1 MRVVTPRNLIACAML
16 ALRVCFVLLAWGDW
30 QSLATV
36 PEHEHPVPEKLG
48 SVQFPT
54 SCSIKVQKSF
64 ERAVALLHSFA
75 YSAAEKEFRDVAA
88 KDPNCAAPHWGVA
101 MTYFHQLWEP
111 PVAPQ
116 NIARGLAEIEQA
128 KRLSSSDRERGFIDA
143 LSLIYVNVDSVPYE
157 ERLNRYT
164 QAMRKLAGRY
174 QDDAECQI
182 FYALALVASASPSD
196 VSHAKQKEAAAILEP
211 LFKKY
216 PQHPGIAHY
225 LIHACDNA
233 EMAQNGLAA
242 ARAYSQIAPSAP
254 HALHMPSHIYTRLGM
269 WEESIASNL
278 AAQKAARQQ
287 GDKGEELHAM
297 DYLVYA
303 YLQLGRDAET
313 GRVLDKLRAVSTLN
327 GSDFKVGYAASAMA
341 ARYAIERRQWSDAAQ
356 LVPVDEASPQVL
368 AVTLWART
376 VGLARSGKPAA
387 ARQEIEKIRSSYEQ
401 LRAAKDDY
409 WATQVRVQ
417 MNEALAWV
425 AQAEGKADEALKLM
439 HTAADEE
446 DAIEKRPVTPA
457 AIVPAREQLGDL
469 LLESNHPQE
478 AIKEFEHA
486 LTMTPQRRGASMG
499 LGHAREMIASAES
512 TKTKSQ

>member
-1 MRVVTPRNLIACAML
+1 MKVVTPRNLIMPAMPAVL
-16 ALRVCFVLLAWGDW
+16 LCFASLAWGDW
-30 QSLATV
+30 QLLAAI

-54 SCSIKVQKSF
+54 SCSSKVQKSF

-75 YSAAEKEFRDVAA
+75 YSAAETAFRDVAA

-111 PVAPQ
+111 SLAPQ
-116 NIARGLAEIEQA
+116 DIARGLAEIEQA
-128 KRLSSSDRERGFIDA
+128 KKLSSSDRERGFIEA
-143 LSLIYVNVDSVPYE
+143 LSLIYAKADSLSYQ
-157 ERLNRYT
+157 ERLNRYV

-174 QDDAECQI
+174 RDDAECQI
-182 FYALALVASASPSD
+182 FYALALVATAPPND
-196 VSHAKQKEAAAILEP
+196 ASHAKQKEAVAILEP

-233 EMAQNGLAA
+233 EMAQQGVAA

-269 WEESIASNL
+269 WEESISSNL
-278 AAQKAARQQ
+278 AAQKAAREQ

-303 YLQLGRDAET
+303 YLQLGHDAEAA
-313 GRVLDKLRAVSTLN
+313 RVIDELRGISGLDS
-327 GSDFKVGYAASAMA
+327 SDFKMGYAASSMP

-356 LVPVDEASPQVL
+356 LVPVDRAPPQVS
-368 AVTLWART
+368 AVTLWARS
-376 VGLARSGKPAA
+376 VGLARSGNPADA
-387 ARQEIEKIRSSYEQ
+387 QQEIEKLRSAYEK
-401 LRAAKDDY
+401 LRATGEDY
-409 WATQVRVQ
+409 WSTQLKVQ

-425 AQAEGKADEALKLM
+425 AHAERKADEALKLM
-439 HTAADEE
+439 RAAADEE
-446 DAIEKRPVTPA
+446 DAIEKRPVTPGA
-457 AIVPAREQLGDL
+457 LVPAREQLGDL
-469 LLESNHPQE
+469 LLEVNRPQE
-478 AIKEFEHA
+478 ALREFERV
-486 LTMTPQRRGASMG
+486 LTMAPQRRGALTG
-499 LGHAREMIASAES
+499 LAHARKMIASAEPN
-512 TKTKSQ
+512 KN

>member
-1 MRVVTPRNLIACAML
+1 MRVVTPRNLITRAML
-16 ALRVCFVLLAWGDW
+16 ALPVCFVLLVWGDR
-30 QSLATV
+30 QSLAAV
-36 PEHEHPVPEKLG
+36 PEHEHPVPEELG

-54 SCSIKVQKSF
+54 SCSSKAQKSF

-75 YSAAEKEFRDVAA
+75 YSAAEKEFRGVAA
-88 KDPNCAAPHWGVA
+88 KDPNCAVPHWGVA

-143 LSLIYVNVDSVPYE
+143 LSLIYVNADSLPYE

-182 FYALALVASASPSD
+182 FYALALIASAPPND
-196 VSHAKQKEAAAILEP
+196 ASHTKQKEAAAILEP

-225 LIHACDNA
+225 LIHACDNE

-269 WEESIASNL
+269 WQESIASNL
-278 AAQKAARQQ
+278 AAQQAARQQ

-303 YLQLGRDAET
+303 YLQLGRGGEAA
-313 GRVLDKLRAVSTLN
+313 RVLDELRAMSALD
-327 GSDFKVGYAASAMA
+327 GSDFKVGYAASAMP

-356 LVPVDEASPQVL
+356 LVPVDKAPPQVL
-368 AVTLWART
+368 AITLWARS
-376 VGLARSGKPAA
+376 VGLARSGKLA
-387 ARQEIEKIRSSYEQ
+387 ARQEIEKLTSAYEK
-401 LRAAKDDY
+401 LRAAKNDY
-409 WATQVRVQ
+409 WATQVHVQ
-417 MNEALAWV
+417 INEALAWV
-425 AQAEGKADEALKLM
+425 AQVEGKADEALKLM
-439 HTAADEE
+439 RAAADEE
-446 DAIEKRPVTPA
+446 DAIEKRPVTPG

-469 LLESNHPQE
+469 LLKTNQPRE

-486 LTMTPQRRGASMG
+486 LTMTPQRRGALMG
-499 LGHAREMIASAES
+499 LGHAREMLASAEP
-512 TKTKSQ
+512 TKN

>member
-1 MRVVTPRNLIACAML
+1 MMTRVVTPRNLITRAML
-16 ALRVCFVLLAWGDW
+16 PLRVCFVLLVWGDW
-30 QSLATV
+30 QSPAAI

-48 SVQFPT
+48 TVQFPT
-54 SCSIKVQKSF
+54 SCSSKAQKSF

-88 KDPNCAAPHWGVA
+88 KAPNCAAPHWGIA

-111 PVAPQ
+111 PIAPQ

-143 LSLIYVNVDSVPYE
+143 LSLIYTSADSLPYQ
-157 ERLNRYT
+157 ERLNRYAE
-164 QAMRKLAGRY
+164 AMRKLAGRY
-174 QDDAECQI
+174 QDDTECQI
-182 FYALALVASASPSD
+182 FYALALIATAPPSD
-196 VSHAKQKEAAAILEP
+196 ARHAKQKEAVGILEP

-233 EMAQNGLAA
+233 EMAHQGVAA
-242 ARAYSQIAPSAP
+242 AKAYSQIAPSAP

-269 WEESIASNL
+269 WEESIGSNL
-278 AAQKAARQQ
+278 AAQKAARQL
-287 GDKGEELHAM
+287 GDTGEELHAM

-303 YLQLGRDAET
+303 YLQLGRDAEVA
-313 GRVLDKLRAVSTLN
+313 RVLDEVRAMSALN
-327 GSDFKVGYAASAMA
+327 GSDFKVGYAASAMPV
-341 ARYAIERRQWSDAAQ
+341 RYAMERRQWSDAAQ
-356 LVPVDEASPQVL
+356 LVPVDGASPQVS
-368 AVTLWART
+368 AITLWSRS

-387 ARQEIEKIRSSYEQ
+387 ARQEIEKLKSVYEK
-401 LRAAKDDY
+401 LRATGDDY

-439 HTAADEE
+439 RAAADEE
-446 DAIEKRPVTPA
+446 DAIEKRPVTPG
-457 AIVPAREQLGDL
+457 AIVPAREQLADL
-469 LLESNHPQE
+469 LLEANKPQE
-478 AIKEFEHA
+478 GLTEYQHA
-486 LTMTPQRRGASMG
+486 LTMTPQRRGALMG
-499 LGHAREMIASAES
+499 MTRAQEMIASADPN
-512 TKTKSQ
+512 KK

>member
-1 MRVVTPRNLIACAML
+1 MLVVLVWLVWMGWN
-16 ALRVCFVLLAWGDW
+16 VC
-30 QSLATV
+30 QSLAAI

-54 SCSIKVQKSF
+54 SCSSKAQKGF

-75 YSAAEKEFRDVAA
+75 YSAAEKEFRDVAN
-88 KDPNCAAPHWGVA
+88 KDANCAAPHWGLA

-111 PVAPQ
+111 PIAPQ

-143 LSLIYVNVDSVPYE
+143 LSLIYVNLDSLPYQ

-164 QAMRKLAGRY
+164 LAMRKLAGRY

-182 FYALALVASASPSD
+182 FYALALIASAPPSD
-196 VSHAKQKEAAAILEP
+196 ASHAKQKEAAAILEP

-216 PQHPGIAHY
+216 PQHPGIPHY

-233 EMAQNGLAA
+233 EMAQQGLDAA
-242 ARAYSQIAPSAP
+242 KAYSQIAPSAP

-287 GDKGEELHAM
+287 GDNGEELHAM

-303 YLQLGRDAET
+303 YLQLGRDAEAA
-313 GRVLDKLRAVSTLN
+313 RVVDELGAMSAVD
-327 GSDFKVGYAASAMA
+327 GGDFKMGYAASAMP

-356 LVPVDEASPQVL
+356 LVPVDGAAPQVL
-368 AVTLWART
+368 AVTLWARS
-376 VGLARSGKPAA
+376 VGLARSGKADA
-387 ARQEIEKIRSSYEQ
+387 ARQEIEKIKSAYEKS
-401 LRAAKDDY
+401 RATGDHY
-409 WATQVRVQ
+409 WATQVHVQ
-417 MNEALAWV
+417 IDEALAWL
-425 AQAEGKADEALKLM
+425 AQAERKADEALKLM
-439 HTAADEE
+439 RAAADEE
-446 DAIEKRPVTPA
+446 DAIEKRPVTPG

-469 LLESNHPQE
+469 LLETNHPQE
-478 AIKEFEHA
+478 AIKEFERA

-499 LGHAREMIASAES
+499 LAHAREMIASAEP
-512 TKTKSQ
+512 TKN

>member
-1 MRVVTPRNLIACAML
+1 MMMKVVMPRNLIVLAML
-16 ALRVCFVLLAWGDW
+16 AVLVCFVLLAWGDW
-30 QSLATV
+30 QSLAAV

-54 SCSIKVQKSF
+54 SCSSKAQKSF

-75 YSAAEKEFRDVAA
+75 YSAAEKEFRHVAA

-111 PVAPQ
+111 QLAPQ

-128 KRLSSSDRERGFIDA
+128 KRLSGSDRERGFIDA
-143 LSLIYVNVDSVPYE
+143 LRLIYLKADSLPYQ

-164 QAMRKLAGRY
+164 QAMRKLAERY

-182 FYALALVASASPSD
+182 FYALALIASAPPSD
-196 VSHAKQKEAAAILEP
+196 AGHAKQKEAAAILEP

-233 EMAQNGLAA
+233 EMAQQGLDAA
-242 ARAYSQIAPSAP
+242 KAYSQIAPSAP

-287 GDKGEELHAM
+287 GDRGEELHAM

-303 YLQLGRDAET
+303 FLQLGRDAEAA
-313 GRVLDKLRAVSTLN
+313 RVLDELRAMSAVD
-327 GSDFKVGYAASAMA
+327 GSDFKMGYAASAMP

-356 LVPVDEASPQVL
+356 LVPVDGASPQVL
-368 AVTLWART
+368 AVTLWARS
-376 VGLARSGKPAA
+376 VGLARSGKAGA
-387 ARQEIEKIRSSYEQ
+387 ARQEIEKITGAYEKS
-401 LRAAKDDY
+401 RAIGDDY
-409 WATQVRVQ
+409 WATQVHVQ
-417 MNEALAWV
+417 KDEALAWL

-439 HTAADEE
+439 RAATDEE
-446 DAIEKRPVTPA
+446 DAIEKRPVTPG

-469 LLESNHPQE
+469 LLETNHPQE
-478 AIKEFEHA
+478 AIKEFERA

-499 LGHAREMIASAES
+499 LAHAREMIASAEP
-512 TKTKSQ
+512 TKN